1 MMNTKKSYYHQ
12 IRRIWMKNKEMRT
25 MLHNHETKDNKRY
38 KKIERVACHAVYG
51 GIGIGM
57 VGFLVTISIDV
68 IRTQPMIFGWLQ
80 KMGIICFLGIFLFS
94 ALLLNMIK
102 EK

>member
-1 MMNTKKSYYHQ
+1 
-12 IRRIWMKNKEMRT
+12 MKNKELAKNFH
-25 MLHNHETKDNKRY
+25 LHQEKENLRY
-38 KKIERVACHAVYG
+38 EQMKKKAAKFEKVACNAIYG

-57 VGFLVTISIDV
+57 IGFFVTISIDV